1 MEYQWGD
8 GRGKVLRKPLSRSLQ
23 EFRPNND
30 KGLNEVIRSDSS
42 KMEPKD
48 AGGCVE

>member
-8 GRGKVLRKPLSRSLQ
+8 GRGKVLRKPLGRSSQ
-23 EFRPNND
+23 ESRPNND
-30 KGLNEVIRSDSS
+30 EGLNEVIRSDSS